1 MKLCKNVQKSEDI
14 LWRDVDIKNLYATG
28 KILST
33 IGPNCHSICGTI
45 HISCFII
52 TLPQNRW
59 YTLFFYKNN
68 FIRTRASY
76 LTKSQEQAK
85 NNPRLTFSKN

>member
-14 LWRDVDIKNLYATG
+14 LWRDVDIKYLYATG
-28 KILST
+28 KILSS

-45 HISCFII
+45 HISCSLSHCHKIGG
-52 TLPQNRW
+52 TLF
-59 YTLFFYKNN
+59 FFYKNN

>member
-14 LWRDVDIKNLYATG
+14 LWRVVDIKYLYATG
-28 KILST
+28 KILSS
-33 IGPNCHSICGTI
+33 IGPNCHSICATI

-59 YTLFFYKNN
+59 YTLFFKKEQIYKNASLAFN
-68 FIRTRASY
+68 KKSRTS
-76 LTKSQEQAK
+76 
-85 NNPRLTFSKN
+85 